1 MDEQISSINT
11 QIAFTS
17 ALVFAISLNIYTS
30 LAYKDILINK
40 ENSKFT
46 IKQIYKISIL
56 SANITLIVTIYFL
69 ITTYID
75 YNNNPSSSSENFF
88 VAAILSTSA
97 QSIRTYSLFKY
108 PNEIFGVEDI
118 I

>member
-1 MDEQISSINT
+1 MDEQIKEINT

-17 ALVFAISLNIYTS
+17 ALIFAISLNIYTS
-30 LAYKDILINK
+30 LAYKDILLNK
-40 ENSKFT
+40 DKSKYT
-46 IKQIYKISIL
+46 IKQIYNISIL

-69 ITTYID
+69 IITYKD
-75 YNNNPSSSSENFF
+75 YENNNTDSARNFF
-88 VAAILSTSA
+88 IAAALSTSA
-97 QSIRTYSLFKY
+97 QSLRTYSLYKY